1 MVISSDLELMG
12 VNMNNF
18 GNKLRYF
25 RKKMGFT
32 QKELAKKLNISAST
46 IGMYEQGR
54 REPDFKILN
63 NICNVLSLNSVI
75 LLSNN
80 KSSELNEAVK
90 ILINLLDSLSITVN
104 KNTLKTKTKKQIIE
118 IIRNNLDNT
127 IEKIYA
133 NFAKNSL

>member
-1 MVISSDLELMG
+1 
-12 VNMNNF
+12 MNNF

-54 REPDFKILN
+54 REPDFKILS
-63 NICNVLSLNSVI
+63 NICNILSLNSVI
-75 LLSNN
+75 LLNN
-80 KSSELNEAVK
+80 DRSSELNETVK
-90 ILINLLDSLSITVN
+90 ILVNLLDSLIITVN
-104 KNTLKTKTKKQIIE
+104 KNTLGTKTKKQIIE
-118 IIRNNLDNT
+118 IIKNNLDNT

-133 NFAKNSL
+133 NFAKN

>member
-1 MVISSDLELMG
+1 MG

-54 REPDFKILN
+54 REPDFKILS
-63 NICNVLSLNSVI
+63 NICNILSLNSAI
-75 LLSNN
+75 LLSSS
-80 KSSELNEAVK
+80 KSSELNETVK

-104 KNTLKTKTKKQIIE
+104 KNILETKIKKQIIK
-118 IIRNNLDNT
+118 IIKNSLDNT

-133 NFAKNSL
+133 NFAKN

>member
-1 MVISSDLELMG
+1 
-12 VNMNNF
+12 MNNF

-32 QKELAKKLNISAST
+32 QKELAQKLNISAST

-63 NICNVLSLNSVI
+63 NICNILSLNSVI
-75 LLSNN
+75 LLSNS
-80 KSSELNEAVK
+80 KSSELNETVK
-90 ILINLLDSLSITVN
+90 ILVNLLDSLSITVN
-104 KNTLKTKTKKQIIE
+104 KNTLGTKTKKQIIG
-118 IIRNNLDNT
+118 IIKNNLDNT

-133 NFAKNSL
+133 SFAKN

>member
-1 MVISSDLELMG
+1 
-12 VNMNNF
+12 MNNF

-54 REPDFKILN
+54 REPDFKILS
-63 NICNVLSLNSVI
+63 NICNILSLNSVI

-80 KSSELNEAVK
+80 KSSELNETVK
-90 ILINLLDSLSITVN
+90 ILVNLLDSLSITVN
-104 KNTLKTKTKKQIIE
+104 KNTLGTKMKKQIIE
-118 IIRNNLDNT
+118 IIKNNLDNT

-133 NFAKNSL
+133 SFAKN

>member
-1 MVISSDLELMG
+1 MELQ
-12 VNMNNF
+12 
-18 GNKLRYF
+18 KRIE
-25 RKKMGFT
+25 
-32 QKELAKKLNISAST
+32 KELAKKLNISAST

-104 KNTLKTKTKKQIIE
+104 KNTLRTKTKKQIIE

>member
-1 MVISSDLELMG
+1 MAIFSYFELMG

-54 REPDFKILN
+54 REPDFKILS
-63 NICNVLSLNSVI
+63 NICNILSLNSVI
-75 LLSNN
+75 LLNN
-80 KSSELNEAVK
+80 DRSSKLNETVK
-90 ILINLLDSLSITVN
+90 ILVNLLDSLIITVN
-104 KNTLKTKTKKQIIE
+104 KNTLGTKTKKQIIE
-118 IIRNNLDNT
+118 IIKNNLDNT

-133 NFAKNSL
+133 NFAKN

>member
-1 MVISSDLELMG
+1 MAIFSYCELMG

-32 QKELAKKLNISAST
+32 QRGLAEKLNISAST

-54 REPDFKILN
+54 REPDFKILS
-63 NICNVLSLNSVI
+63 NICDILSLNSAI

-80 KSSELNEAVK
+80 KPSELNETVK
-90 ILINLLDSLSITVN
+90 ILMNLLDSLSITVN
-104 KNTLKTKTKKQIIE
+104 KNTLETKMKKQIIE
-118 IIRNNLDNT
+118 IIKNNLDNT
-127 IEKIYA
+127 IKKIYA
-133 NFAKNSL
+133 NFAKN

>member
-1 MVISSDLELMG
+1 
-12 VNMNNF
+12 MNNF

-104 KNTLKTKTKKQIIE
+104 KNTLRTKTKKQIIE

>member
-1 MVISSDLELMG
+1 MAIFSYFELMG

-54 REPDFKILN
+54 REPDFKILS
-63 NICNVLSLNSVI
+63 NICNILSLNSVI
-75 LLSNN
+75 LLNN
-80 KSSELNEAVK
+80 DRSSELNETVK
-90 ILINLLDSLSITVN
+90 ILVNLLDSLIITVN
-104 KNTLKTKTKKQIIE
+104 KNTLGTKTKKQIIE
-118 IIRNNLDNT
+118 IIKNNLDNT

-133 NFAKNSL
+133 NFAKN

>member
-1 MVISSDLELMG
+1 MG

-32 QKELAKKLNISAST
+32 QKELAQKLNISAST

-63 NICNVLSLNSVI
+63 NICNILSLNSAI
-75 LLSNN
+75 LLSNS
-80 KSSELNEAVK
+80 KSSELNETVK
-90 ILINLLDSLSITVN
+90 ILVNLLDSLNITVN
-104 KNTLKTKTKKQIIE
+104 KNTLETKMKKKIIE
-118 IIRNNLDNT
+118 IIKNNLDNT

-133 NFAKNSL
+133 SFAKN

>member
-1 MVISSDLELMG
+1 
-12 VNMNNF
+12 MNNF

-54 REPDFKILN
+54 REPDFKILS
-63 NICNVLSLNSVI
+63 NICNILSLNSVI

-80 KSSELNEAVK
+80 KSSELNETVK
-90 ILINLLDSLSITVN
+90 ILVNLLDSLSITVN
-104 KNTLKTKTKKQIIE
+104 NNILGTKMKKQIIE
-118 IIRNNLDNT
+118 IIKNNLDNT

-133 NFAKNSL
+133 SFAKN